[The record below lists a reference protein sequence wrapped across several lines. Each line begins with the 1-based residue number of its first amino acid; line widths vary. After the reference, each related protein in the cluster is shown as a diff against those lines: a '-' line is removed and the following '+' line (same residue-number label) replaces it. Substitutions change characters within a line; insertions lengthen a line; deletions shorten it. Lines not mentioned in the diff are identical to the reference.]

1 MMTEPARGSQ
11 FLAALLACATVGA
24 PAAPDRRPSWALWA
38 WAAAAAGAAWLPGA
52 GLVLPC
58 LLVLKGPLALAPLGA
73 AAVVAL
79 SRSGRLRWPGALD
92 RPGPAL
98 AVAFAWLAGA
108 GLWYVSGLRVSGDE
122 PHYLLMAQS
131 LWNEGDLDLRDNF
144 DRQDYREYT
153 PGPVAPHYGSPR
165 GDGRPF
171 PAHSPGLPLLLAP
184 FYAIG
189 GRRAC
194 ALLLAACGALLA
206 GQVRAVAERLGADP
220 TGARLAWVASLG
232 PPVFFYAFH
241 VYTELPSALAIAIAV
256 RLLTPRA
263 PLRSALAAAVAIAC
277 LPWLHLKLLLVSA
290 ALAAVGAARL
300 RGRAL
305 SAFGAV
311 LAAAGGA
318 FLSWYHYVFGRPSP
332 FAIYGGMPPEF
343 SEGSPVRALAGL
355 LLDRSFGLLPF
366 APIAVLALPGCARLV
381 RSADG
386 RTLLLILGCLTGPAL
401 FWRMWWGG
409 QCPPARFLVPAAV
422 VTGTALALASTAS
435 AGRGLARWRGVL
447 VAAGFSVALVAI
459 ARPGDLLLVNR
470 GDRPTRFWAALSGE
484 RPVERYLPSLV
495 FASAAET
502 RVALVWLVA
511 LALLLALDALARRG
525 GRDWFGT
532 PVPALAFFLF
542 VGVLVDVWARGP

>member
-1 MMTEPARGSQ
+1 MMTEPAQGSQ
-11 FLAALLACATVGA
+11 FEAALLACGGVGA
-24 PAAPDRRPSWALWA
+24 PAAPDERARWAPWA
-38 WAAAAAGAAWLPGA
+38 WAAAVTGAAWLPGV

-58 LLVLKGPLALAPLGA
+58 LLVLKGPLAAVPLAA
-73 AAVVAL
+73 AAVAAL
-79 SRSGRLRWPGALD
+79 SRSGRLRWPAALD

-108 GLWYVSGLRVSGDE
+108 GLWYVGGLRVSGDE
-122 PHYLLMAQS
+122 PHYLMMAQS
-131 LWNEGDLDLRDNF
+131 LWNERDLDLRDNF
-144 DRQDYREYT
+144 ERRDYLRDT
-153 PGPVAPHYGSPR
+153 PGPVAPHYGNPR
-165 GDGRPF
+165 ADGRPF

-184 FYAIG
+184 FYAAG

-194 ALLLAACGALLA
+194 VLLLSACGALLA
-206 GQVRAVAERLGADP
+206 WQVRRVAERLGADAA
-220 TGARLAWVASLG
+220 GARLAWAASLG
-232 PPVFFYAFH
+232 PPVFFYGFH
-241 VYTELPSALAIAIAV
+241 VYTELPSALAIAVAL
-256 RLLTPRA
+256 RLLTSRA
-263 PLRSALAAAVAIAC
+263 PLRSALGAAAAIAC

-290 ALAAVGAARL
+290 ALAGLGAARL

-305 SAFGAV
+305 RGFGVV
-311 LAAAGGA
+311 LAVAGAA

-343 SEGSPVRALAGL
+343 SEGSPFRALAGL

-366 APIAVLALPGCARLV
+366 APIAVLALPGAARLA

-386 RTLLLILGCLTGPAL
+386 RILLAVLGCLGGPPL

-422 VTGTALALASTAS
+422 VLGAALALASTAS
-435 AGRGLARWRGVL
+435 GGRGLARWRGL
-447 VAAGFSVALVAI
+447 LLAAGFAVALVGI

-484 RPVERYLPSLV
+484 RPIERYLPSLV
-495 FASAAET
+495 FASAAEA
-502 RVALVWLVA
+502 RVALVWLAA
-511 LALLLALDALARRG
+511 LALLLALDARARRG
-525 GRDWFGT
+525 PRDWFGT

>member
-1 MMTEPARGSQ
+1 V
-11 FLAALLACATVGA
+11 VGPEGASDERSRFA
-24 PAAPDRRPSWALWA
+24 PWA
-38 WAAAAAGAAWLPGA
+38 WAAAVAGAAWVPGVGA
-52 GLVLPC
+52 LLPC
-58 LLVLKGPLALAPLGA
+58 LLVLKGPLVAAPFLA
-73 AAVVAL
+73 AAVCSL
-79 SRSGRLRWPGALD
+79 GRWGRLRWPEPLD
-92 RPGPAL
+92 RPPVAL
-98 AVAFAWLAGA
+98 AVAFAFLGSA

-131 LWNEGDLDLRDNF
+131 LWNERDLDLRDNF

-165 GDGRPF
+165 QDGRPF
-171 PAHSPGLPLLLAP
+171 PAHSPGLSLLLAP

-220 TGARLAWVASLG
+220 AGARLAWAATLG
-232 PPVFFYAFH
+232 PPVFFYGFH
-241 VYTELPSALAIAIAV
+241 VYTELPSALAIAVAL
-256 RLLTPRA
+256 RLLAPRA
-263 PLRSALAAAVAIAC
+263 SVRAAVGGAVAVAC

-290 ALAAVGAARL
+290 ALAMLGAARL

-305 SAFGAV
+305 RAFGVV
-311 LAAAGGA
+311 LAAAGAG

-332 FAIYGGMPPEF
+332 FGIYGGVPPEF
-343 SEGSPVRALAGL
+343 SEGSPLRALMGL

-366 APIAVLALPGCARLV
+366 APVFVLGFHGAARLA
-381 RSADG
+381 RTGDG
-386 RTLLLILGCLTGPAL
+386 RALLAVLGCLAGPVVC
-401 FWRMWWGG
+401 WRMWWGG

-422 VTGTALALASTAS
+422 VLGAALALASTAS
-435 AGRGLARWRGVL
+435 TGRGLARWRAILLSGGL
-447 VAAGFSVALVAI
+447 AVALVAI

-495 FASAAET
+495 FPSDAQE
-502 RVALVWLVA
+502 RVALVWLAA
-511 LALLLALDALARRG
+511 LALLLALDARARRDARVDG
-525 GRDWFGT
+525 WFGT
-532 PVPALAFFLF
+532 PLPAIVFFLF